1 MCTDRETLT
10 DFQDLATMLLRT
22 PRIPYHLAPD
32 HTPENRSRLNH
43 VTKWL
48 CALLHQ
54 DPSDHFFCLIAKN
67 APPRP

>member
-32 HTPENRSRLNH
+32 HTPENHTQRDTHTHTRTH
-43 VTKWL
+43 ARTHTHTFAIKQFKVK
-48 CALLHQ
+48 
-54 DPSDHFFCLIAKN
+54 F
-67 APPRP
+67 